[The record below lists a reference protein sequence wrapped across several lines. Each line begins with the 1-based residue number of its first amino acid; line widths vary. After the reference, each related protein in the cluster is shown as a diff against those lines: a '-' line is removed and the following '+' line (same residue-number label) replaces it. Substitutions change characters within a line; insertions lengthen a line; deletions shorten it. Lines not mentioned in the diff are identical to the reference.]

1 MTKIII
7 NGGKKLEGTL
17 PVFGAKNACLPIICA
32 AVLANEEV
40 KLTNIPDLSDIA
52 LLLELLEEIGFTSHL
67 DKTTRTITITPH
79 EIKNTHLSQKANKMR
94 ASIWFLAPLLAKTGK
109 IKLPYPGGCSIG
121 GRPIDIT
128 LDGLRAMGVTFE
140 DSEDFLIASCD
151 KLVGTTFR
159 LHFQS
164 VGATEGLL
172 MAAATAKGTTILEN
186 VAKEPEV
193 IDTMDFLNAMGADIK
208 FTGSREITI
217 NGVEQLK
224 GCQHNIVADRIITGT
239 YAVLAALTAGPKG
252 IKIDNCDPTLL
263 QAELNV
269 LKQAGVKMDIYN
281 NSIFIGQQDK
291 QFQQTDFE
299 TATYPG
305 FATDLQSPMT
315 VFLTQVNGI
324 SHVTEN
330 IYENRLMHL
339 PELNKMGA
347 KMEAVSQHI
356 ASIRGVSNLTGA
368 TVTST
373 DLRASASLVIAGL
386 IAQGETV
393 VEDVRHL
400 DRGYET
406 LDKFLSA
413 LGADIRREED

>member
-1 MTKIII
+1 MTNIII

-17 PVFGAKNACLPIICA
+17 PIFGAKNACLPIICA

-40 KLTNIPDLSDIA
+40 KLTNIPGLSDIK
-52 LLLELLEEIGFTSHL
+52 LLLDLLDEIGFAYKL
-67 DKTTRTITITPH
+67 DETTRTITIIPQ
-79 EIKNTHLSQKANKMR
+79 EIKNTELSEKANKMR
-94 ASIWFLAPLLAKTGK
+94 ASIWFLAPMLAKKGK

-128 LDGLRAMGVTFE
+128 LDGLREMGVEFE
-140 DSEDFLIASCD
+140 ESDDFLIASCD
-151 KLVGTTFR
+151 KLVGTKFR

-172 MAAATAKGTTILEN
+172 MAAATAEGQTILEN
-186 VAKEPEV
+186 VACEPEV

-217 NGVEQLK
+217 NGVAKLN
-224 GCQHNIVADRIITGT
+224 GCEHNIVPDRIITGT
-239 YAVLAALTAGPKG
+239 YAVLAALTAGEKG
-252 IKIDNCDPTLL
+252 IKIENCDPTLL
-263 QAELNV
+263 EAELNV

-281 NSIFIGQQDK
+281 DYIFVPQQENN
-291 QFQQTDFE
+291 FQQTDFE

-305 FATDLQSPMT
+305 IATDLQSPLT
-315 VFLTQVNGI
+315 VFLTQVEGE

-347 KMEAVSQHI
+347 KMDDVSKHI
-356 ASIRGVSNLTGA
+356 AVIRGKTDLTGA
-368 TVTST
+368 TVKST

-386 IAQGETV
+386 IADGETI
-393 VEDVRHL
+393 VEEVQHL

-406 LDKFLSA
+406 LDKFLAA
-413 LGADIRREED
+413 LGADIRRG